1 MKLSKCRG
9 LLYCIVISAF
19 VLCACQ
25 SQKGTDETNVGIF
38 DISKIESAP
47 LSEPQQEDQHIVI
60 SDSFNST
67 DGSVEFIFDISQSIS
82 NANVPVVQVQPHF
95 LTEEDVKKVA
105 TALWGDADYYE
116 ARPLLNAEY
125 SVDEIRAKIERWAEY
140 SSSTAL
146 YELYGRQQDNV
157 EDLVKSFI
165 KEYTIKCETASDK
178 SPKHEA
184 EWQFRKASYY
194 DRTEDKINAVYAM
207 GEYFALQGNGTNYE
221 AQTVILATG
230 VSTAKAYPG
239 EEQFLGRGVSY
250 CATCDAPLYRGKTAA
265 IIGFSP
271 KEEAEADFMAE
282 MADKVYYIPMYE
294 ADVNV
299 ADSVEVLREKPVS
312 VEGSL
317 KVQEL
322 VTDRNRY
329 DVDGVFFLRE
339 SVSPAQLVPGLKIED
354 NHIAV
359 DRQMRT
365 NLAGCFA
372 CGDAVGAPYQYIK
385 SAGEGNVAALSAV
398 AYLAEKKRQSK

>member
-1 MKLSKCRG
+1 MERYDIAIIGTGPAGLEAAITARIRNKKIILFGNKNLSLKVEKAHTIQNYLG
-9 LLYCIVISAF
+9 LPNI
-19 VLCACQ
+19 
-25 SQKGTDETNVGIF
+25 GG
-38 DISKIESAP
+38 
-47 LSEPQQEDQHIVI
+47 
-60 SDSFNST
+60 
-67 DGSVEFIFDISQSIS
+67 
-82 NANVPVVQVQPHF
+82 
-95 LTEEDVKKVA
+95 EELKA
-105 TALWGDADYYE
+105 AYE
-116 ARPLLNAEY
+116 AHLKAM
-125 SVDEIRAKIERWAEY
+125 DIEI
-140 SSSTAL
+140 
-146 YELYGRQQDNV
+146 
-157 EDLVKSFI
+157 
-165 KEYTIKCETASDK
+165 
-178 SPKHEA
+178 
-184 EWQFRKASYY
+184 
-194 DRTEDKINAVYAM
+194 TEDKINAVYAM

-230 VSTAKAYPG
+230 VSTAKA
-239 EEQFLGRGVSY
+239 Y

-299 ADSVEVLREKPVS
+299 ADSIEVLREKPVA
-312 VEGSL
+312 VEGAL

-398 AYLAEKKRQSK
+398 AYLAEKKRQTKQ